1 MLFPVIIFLTVSGIV
16 AAVASYRGIRR
27 GGARFYTLEREAM
40 LRRASYTLLGS
51 LLFFVAAIGLLLY
64 DRQQLTLPE
73 PGFEPATEAVVE
85 SAATATA
92 TLAFESVPP
101 PDTPTPTPDPD
112 EPTPTPTPVICRAQI
127 TDTGGNGLKM
137 RTAPNGEEIVI
148 LPEGA
153 LVILLEDEPV
163 SAGGFTW
170 RNVRATGGAEGWV
183 AQEFLTIGSP
193 CD

>member
-1 MLFPVIIFLTVSGIV
+1 MLFPVIVFLTVGGIV
-16 AAVASYRGIRR
+16 AAISSYRGIRR

-40 LRRASYTLLGS
+40 LRRAGYTLLGS

-64 DRQQLTLPE
+64 ERQQLTLPDT
-73 PGFEPATEAVVE
+73 PQEPAGEVVE
-85 SAATATA
+85 SAPTATP

-101 PDTPTPTPDPD
+101 TETPIPTPDPD
-112 EPTPTPTPVICRAQI
+112 QPTPTPTSVICRAQI
-127 TDTGGNGLKM
+127 TDTGGNGLTL
-137 RTAPNGEEIVI
+137 RTAPGGEEITI

-153 LVILLEDEPV
+153 LITLLEDEPV

-170 RNVRATGGAEGWV
+170 RRVRGTGGIEGWL
-183 AQEFLTIGSP
+183 AQEFLTIGAP

>member
-1 MLFPVIIFLTVSGIV
+1 MLFPVIIFLTVAGIV
-16 AAVASYRGIRR
+16 AAISSYRGIRR

-40 LRRASYTLLGS
+40 LRRAGYTLLGS

-64 DRQQLTLPE
+64 ERQQLALIDAPQ
-73 PGFEPATEAVVE
+73 EPAGEVVVE
-85 SAATATA
+85 SAPTATP

-101 PDTPTPTPDPD
+101 TETPTPTPDPD
-112 EPTPTPTPVICRAQI
+112 QPTPTPTPVICRAQI
-127 TDTGGNGLKM
+127 TDTGGNGLTL
-137 RTAPNGEEIVI
+137 RSAPGGEEITI

-153 LVILLEDEPV
+153 LVTLLEDDPV

-170 RNVRATGGAEGWV
+170 RLVRATGGAEGWL

>member
-1 MLFPVIIFLTVSGIV
+1 MLFPVIIFLTLGGIV

-51 LLFFVAAIGLLLY
+51 LLFFVAAIGLLLHE
-64 DRQQLTLPE
+64 RQQLTAPE
-73 PGFEPATEAVVE
+73 PGSEPASEAVVE
-85 SAATATA
+85 SAATPTA
-92 TLAFESVPP
+92 TLAFETTPP
-101 PDTPTPTPDPD
+101 TETPSPTPDPD
-112 EPTPTPTPVICRAQI
+112 APTPTPTSVICRAQI
-127 TDTGGNGLKM
+127 TDTGGNGLTL
-137 RTAPNGEEIVI
+137 RTAPGGEEIVV
-148 LPEGA
+148 LPEGS
-153 LVILLEDEPV
+153 LVVLLEDEPV

-170 RNVRATGGAEGWV
+170 RYVRVTGGSEGWV

>member
-1 MLFPVIIFLTVSGIV
+1 M
-16 AAVASYRGIRR
+16 AAIASYRGIRR

-40 LRRASYTLLGS
+40 LRRAGYTLLSS

-64 DRQQLTLPE
+64 ERQQLALIDGPN
-73 PGFEPATEAVVE
+73 GPAAEVVVE
-85 SAATATA
+85 AAPTATP

-101 PDTPTPTPDPD
+101 PETPTPTPDPD
-112 EPTPTPTPVICRAQI
+112 QPTPTPTSVICRAQI
-127 TDTGGNGLKM
+127 TDTGGNGLTL
-137 RTAPNGEEIVI
+137 RTAPGGEEITV
-148 LPEGA
+148 LPEGS
-153 LVILLEDEPV
+153 LVTLLEDEPV

-170 RNVRATGGAEGWV
+170 RSVRVTGGGEGWL